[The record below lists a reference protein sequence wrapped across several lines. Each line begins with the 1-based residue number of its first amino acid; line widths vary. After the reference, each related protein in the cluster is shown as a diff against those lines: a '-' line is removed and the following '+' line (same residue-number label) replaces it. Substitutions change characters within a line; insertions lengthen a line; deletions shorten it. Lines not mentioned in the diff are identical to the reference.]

1 MNGDLVLT
9 VLVGLA
15 MVVGVAGTLLP
26 VLPGLWLIWLA
37 GLVFGVF
44 GGFEAVGWWAMA
56 LLTILA
62 IAGTAAAFVVP
73 GRRTSAIGV
82 SWWGQALAAA
92 ASAIGFFLVP
102 VVGAAL
108 GFILG
113 IVVVSLLRTRSI
125 KGCDCRLVV
134 DAQVDDARLRHPVRN
149 RPHHD
154 GGLDRLALRSLT
166 SSSVVCCLLSALSPC
181 YLPAS

>member
-1 MNGDLVLT
+1 MSGDLILI
-9 VLVGLA
+9 VLVGVA

-44 GGFEAVGWWAMA
+44 GGFETVGWWAMA

-82 SWWGQALAAA
+82 SWWGQAIAAA
-92 ASAIGFFLVP
+92 ASVVGFFLVP
-102 VVGAAL
+102 IVGAAL
-108 GFILG
+108 GFTLG

-125 KGCDCRLVV
+125 KAAIADSWSTLKSMMLASGIQFGTGVV
-134 DAQVDDARLRHPVRN
+134 MVVVWVAWVIAR
-149 RPHHD
+149 
-154 GGLDRLALRSLT
+154 
-166 SSSVVCCLLSALSPC
+166 
-181 YLPAS
+181 

>member
-1 MNGDLVLT
+1 MNGDLVLI
-9 VLVGLA
+9 VLVGVA

-44 GGFEAVGWWAMA
+44 GGFEAVGWWALG

-62 IAGTAAAFVVP
+62 IAGTAAVFVVP
-73 GRRTSAIGV
+73 GRRTSAIGI
-82 SWWGQALAAA
+82 SWWGQAIAAA
-92 ASAIGFFLVP
+92 ASAVGFFLVP

-125 KGCDCRLVV
+125 KAAIADSWSTLKSMMLASGIQFGTGVV
-134 DAQVDDARLRHPVRN
+134 MVVVWVAWVIAR
-149 RPHHD
+149 
-154 GGLDRLALRSLT
+154 
-166 SSSVVCCLLSALSPC
+166 
-181 YLPAS
+181 